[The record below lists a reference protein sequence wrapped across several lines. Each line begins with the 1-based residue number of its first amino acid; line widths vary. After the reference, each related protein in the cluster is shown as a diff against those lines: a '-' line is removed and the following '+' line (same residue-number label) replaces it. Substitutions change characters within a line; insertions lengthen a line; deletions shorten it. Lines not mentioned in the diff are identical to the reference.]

1 MRPYHKSIGG
11 CRRRQDW
18 TKMIAVTTEGT
29 VTFLR
34 ETNVLAE
41 LNMRAKR
48 GLDP

>member
-1 MRPYHKSIGG
+1 
-11 CRRRQDW
+11 
-18 TKMIAVTTEGT
+18 MIAVTTEGT